1 MDAGEGHRRLI
12 LAAGIAALTAA
23 APAGAAAAVVQ
34 PVSVQFAAFAPAQV
48 DVLPGDTVEWS
59 NVSPRE
65 HTVTATAFASDLP
78 AGARFSWTFESVG
91 AYAYRCT
98 IHASMT
104 GEVDVRRITLGP
116 LPTTALTPGSRV
128 DFAGRTAD
136 PATPVRIERD
146 TGGGRFAVVASVT
159 PKASGEWSA
168 KIAVRTGGA
177 YRAAAGA
184 DASET
189 RRLLVD
195 DRRVRVRRTRRGVS
209 VDVTPSD
216 PYGRIVLEQRLR
228 ERFGW
233 WPVARRRLDFLS
245 HASLRVRRRAP
256 IRVLLVGRDG
266 WTPLATSP
274 VLRAG
279 HVRR

>member
-1 MDAGEGHRRLI
+1 MAA
-12 LAAGIAALTAA
+12 LAAAA

-34 PVSVQFAAFAPAQV
+34 PVSVQFAAYAPAQV

-65 HTVTATAFASDLP
+65 HTVTATEFASDLP
-78 AGARFSWTFESVG
+78 AGARFSWTFHRVG

-98 IHASMT
+98 IHPSMT
-104 GEVDVRRITLGP
+104 GEVDVRRVTLEP
-116 LPTTALTPGSRV
+116 LPATAVTPGDRV
-128 DFAGRTAD
+128 EFAGRTAD

-159 PKASGEWSA
+159 PRTSGDWSA
-168 KIAVRTGGA
+168 TVRVRSGGP
-177 YRAAAGA
+177 YRAASGA

-189 RRLLVD
+189 RRLLVNT
-195 DRRVRVRRTRRGVS
+195 RRIHVHRTRRGVS
-209 VDVTPSD
+209 VRVTPSD
-216 PYGRIVLEQRLR
+216 PDGRVVLEQRLR

-245 HASLRVRRRAP
+245 HTSFRVRRRAP
-256 IRVLLVGRDG
+256 LRVVLVARDG

-274 VLRAG
+274 VLRAA
-279 HVRR
+279 HARTP